1 MSAHC
6 CDHDTPAASTITNLP
21 RYRRILWIALWVN
34 AAMFVIELV
43 AGGQSG
49 SLALI
54 ADAVDFGG
62 DALNY
67 GVSLAVLS
75 AALAWRAR
83 AAILKAVSMLG
94 FGAFVLGKA
103 VWNLSHGVTPDAPT
117 MGAVGM
123 AALAANLLVAW
134 LLYAF
139 REGDA
144 NMRSVWLCT
153 RNDAI
158 GNLAVMA
165 AALGVF
171 GTGSA
176 WPDLLV
182 AGIMASL
189 ALRGGWQVLTQA
201 RAELRGEAPVAAH
214 AHDHAH
220 DHDHGHGHGHGHTH

>member
-6 CDHDTPAASTITNLP
+6 CNHDAPAASTITNLP
-21 RYRRILWIALWVN
+21 RYRRVLWVALLVN
-34 AAMFVIELV
+34 AAMFVVELA
-43 AGGQSG
+43 AGGSSG

-54 ADAVDFGG
+54 ADAVDFGA

-67 GVSLAVLS
+67 GVTLAVLS

-83 AAILKAVSMLG
+83 AAMLKAVSMIA
-94 FGAFVLGKA
+94 FGIFVLAKA
-103 VWNLSHGVTPDAPT
+103 VWNLSHGLTPDAPT
-117 MGAVGM
+117 MGMVGLL
-123 AALAANLLVAW
+123 ALAANLLVAW

-139 REGDA
+139 RDGDS

-158 GNLAVMA
+158 GNLAVLA

-182 AGIMASL
+182 ASIMATL
-189 ALRGGWQVLTQA
+189 ALRAGWQVLGQA
-201 RAELRGEAPVAAH
+201 RAELREPVSGQSQPLQH
-214 AHDHAH
+214 QHGHE
-220 DHDHGHGHGHGHTH
+220 GHGH